1 MNNGKPRL
9 TPINVNPVDLKY
21 YPFMV
26 SLDKCGTVIVL
37 LITYLQIYVFQ
48 IDQKAWMLKYLM

>member
-1 MNNGKPRL
+1 MNNVKTKV

>member
-1 MNNGKPRL
+1 MNNVKTKV

-37 LITYLQIYVFQ
+37 LITYVQIYVFQ
-48 IDQKAWMLKYLM
+48 IDQKA

>member
-1 MNNGKPRL
+1 MNNVKTKL

-26 SLDKCGTVIVL
+26 SLDKYGKVIVL